1 MTTITKSTK
10 YVTLIAAICQMMDEH
25 KQDIRHH
32 AEQHPYHQQAILYSS
47 ERIDELANVLHL
59 IRRLEKDG
67 AA

>member
-1 MTTITKSTK
+1 MDTVALTS
-10 YVTLIAAICQMMDEH
+10 AICRMIDEH

-32 AEQHPYHQQAILYSS
+32 AEQHPYQQQAILYSN

-59 IRRLEKDG
+59 IRRLEKEG